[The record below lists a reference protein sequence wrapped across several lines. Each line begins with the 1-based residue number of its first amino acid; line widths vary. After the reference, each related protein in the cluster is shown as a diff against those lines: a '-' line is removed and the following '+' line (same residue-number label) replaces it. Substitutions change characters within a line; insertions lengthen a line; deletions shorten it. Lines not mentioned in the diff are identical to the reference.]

1 MKRSTVKD
9 RQKAY
14 PRPKNTGNSSVTI
27 KLLGARGAGKTTLLE
42 NVVNPALEGA
52 GLALHKSATDENSV
66 RVTLTSEDIERLQK
80 SAEFGATLPGTR
92 PADIIGLRVHVL
104 KEKLET
110 FGELFRG
117 NRNIEGRRNDRDF
130 RDGDYL
136 LIREYD
142 DIRNTYSGRREIRRI
157 GAIRRDFE
165 LGGAIA
171 EGFVLLHLEY
181 VELGVREV
189 IDGHYDVVFA
199 A

>member
-1 MKRSTVKD
+1 MKMFSFTSPIVGRVRLKARS
-9 RQKAY
+9 RKAAAEQFSMMIVGSASG
-14 PRPKNTGNSSVTI
+14 PRYAATG
-27 KLLGARGAGKTTLLE
+27 A
-42 NVVNPALEGA
+42 P
-52 GLALHKSATDENSV
+52 V
-66 RVTLTSEDIERLQK
+66 RTAVASRESEKQR
-80 SAEFGATLPGTR
+80 
-92 PADIIGLRVHVL
+92 ADIIGLRVHVL